1 MKSIILG
8 FVSSIFVFSYANA
21 TSEGVEGCSHSYRE
35 LAGNTYSNIEFA
47 LNYDKIDATI
57 GLAKEEKKN
66 SSIPVVGTI
75 YTKDGTP
82 VERTGSVIYWY
93 ENGKYSSTQD
103 WLPLRVNKDEY
114 IADFGKYPKVSCKV
128 VGMQ

>member
-1 MKSIILG
+1 MKNIILG
-8 FVSSIFVFSYANA
+8 FVSSIMVFSSANA
-21 TSEGVEGCSHSYRE
+21 NSDGVEGCSHSYRE

-66 SSIPVVGTI
+66 GSIPVVGTI
-75 YTKDGTP
+75 YLKDGTP
-82 VERTGSVIYWY
+82 VERAGNVIYWY
-93 ENGKYSSTQD
+93 ENGKFSNSQY
-103 WLPLRVNKDEY
+103 WLPLRVNKEEF

>member
-1 MKSIILG
+1 MIL
-8 FVSSIFVFSYANA
+8 AQQR
-21 TSEGVEGCSHSYRE
+21 TP
-35 LAGNTYSNIEFA
+35 TSNIEFA